1 MYKINKRKILLASSS
16 PRRKQLLE
24 DAGFWFD
31 VIRPDFNE
39 SFPEDIPVYKIA
51 EYIAEQKSRQ
61 AATCIT
67 MDEILLTAD
76 SIVVSGNKVFGKP
89 VDFEDAYRIL
99 ASLSGKKHIVYTG
112 ICLADHSKSISFTGT
127 SDVYFR
133 AMNHE
138 EISWYIKQYKPYDK
152 AGAYAIQEW
161 IGLCKISQIDGTYSN
176 IMGLPT
182 DLVYEA
188 LHQFDGAISFEQ

>member
-76 SIVVSGNKVFGKP
+76 SIVVSGHKVFGKP

-112 ICLADHSKSISFTGT
+112 ICHLQVHQMSIS
-127 SDVYFR
+127 
-133 AMNHE
+133 
-138 EISWYIKQYKPYDK
+138 
-152 AGAYAIQEW
+152 
-161 IGLCKISQIDGTYSN
+161 
-176 IMGLPT
+176 
-182 DLVYEA
+182 
-188 LHQFDGAISFEQ
+188 EQ